1 MKRKCPYGKL
11 KVPIGRR
18 VCKRKP
24 GTHRKTLPPSRQSG
38 YRVQPP
44 HRRAGNLDRPEVND
58 LFHARPVA
66 VVDHRMLWD
75 DGSAMDLPL

>member
-11 KVPIGRR
+11 KRPIGRR
-18 VCKRKP
+18 VCKRRP
-24 GTHRKTLPPSRQSG
+24 G
-38 YRVQPP
+38 
-44 HRRAGNLDRPEVND
+44 RREPIKRDHALQRPEVND

-66 VVDHRMLWD
+66 VVNDRMLWD

>member
-1 MKRKCPYGKL
+1 MKRPKCPYGKL

-24 GTHRKTLPPSRQSG
+24 GRRASPGGSRHG
-38 YRVQPP
+38 PRAQPP
-44 HRRAGNLDRPEVND
+44 YPQAGRLDRPEVND
-58 LFHARPVA
+58 LFQSRPVA
-66 VVDHRMLWD
+66 VIDHRMLWD